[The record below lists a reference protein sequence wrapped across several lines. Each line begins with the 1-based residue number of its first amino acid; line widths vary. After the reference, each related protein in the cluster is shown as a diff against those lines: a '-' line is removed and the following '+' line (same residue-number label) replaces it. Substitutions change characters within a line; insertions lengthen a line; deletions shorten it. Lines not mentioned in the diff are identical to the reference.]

1 MFIYLHKSIDF
12 FVILLNLSEM
22 FWKKQVFK
30 RKRSP
35 LDKNSKIWKKCKG
48 KNFTVSINLSLL
60 RLHLGTLWMV
70 NVQFLYLQIIDF
82 CFQSSNTHVYII
94 HAKNFIKIFRIEIY
108 ITILI
113 IMLVVFEIQDQCS
126 KVLER
131 LQCQM
136 YCDIVNSIMEYSEVY
151 SQCGDLCS
159 SELEFKVVIQ
169 QLVKEGKAVI
179 STEEDS
185 VVSLRQITYNDP
197 LLVQL
202 K

>member
-1 MFIYLHKSIDF
+1 M
-12 FVILLNLSEM
+12 LL
-22 FWKKQVFK
+22 
-30 RKRSP
+30 
-35 LDKNSKIWKKCKG
+35 
-48 KNFTVSINLSLL
+48 
-60 RLHLGTLWMV
+60 
-70 NVQFLYLQIIDF
+70 
-82 CFQSSNTHVYII
+82 
-94 HAKNFIKIFRIEIY
+94 
-108 ITILI
+108 
-113 IMLVVFEIQDQCS
+113 VFEIQDQCS

-136 YCDIVNSIMEYSEVY
+136 YCDIVNSIMEYLEVY

-169 QLVKEGKAVI
+169 QLVKERKAVI

-185 VVSLRQITYNDP
+185 VVSLRLITYNDP